1 MDPGGSREQVKK
13 SLAGACADILSKN
26 LSSHA
31 AVKIQ
36 WPGTSIQM
44 PEIALDTASLA
55 YKRAFE
61 TYLRNGT
68 PVALS
73 LKQAR
78 PTTHYIWR
86 TRGDGK
92 VRPSHAAND
101 GKIFAWDDPP
111 PTGHPGEDYGCRC
124 TAEPFVP
131 ALNEHVDIT
140 FSGVSDAGAPW
151 STWDFVQHYLFGE
164 GRDVRVR
171 DTGHLRA
178 IVAEYQS
185 IVVADHR
192 RLPSQIASAARQ
204 NMGGA
209 FSYDFEAPYRMTGVV
224 FSIGS
229 TVIGGVARGTSFL
242 KHGILTMSGT
252 FAFYLEDAFRDAADL
267 FNVFPGQNLDVPGAR
282 PYRIYDTWRG
292 RFRGKVYADAS
303 LSRFVPQKSE

>member
-1 MDPGGSREQVKK
+1 M
-13 SLAGACADILSKN
+13 
-26 LSSHA
+26 
-31 AVKIQ
+31 
-36 WPGTSIQM
+36 
-44 PEIALDTASLA
+44 LDTASHT

-61 TYLRNGT
+61 IYLRTGT

-192 RLPSQIASAARQ
+192 RLPSQIASAARR
-204 NMGGA
+204 NIGGS
-209 FSYDFEAPYRMTGVV
+209 FSDEFHKPYPMTSVV

-229 TVIGGVARGTSFL
+229 TVIGGVARGRSSM

-267 FNVFPGQNLDVPGAR
+267 FNVFPGQNLDVPRAR
-282 PYRIYDTWRG
+282 PYRIHDTWRG
-292 RFRGKVYADAS
+292 RFDGKVYADAS
-303 LSRFVPQKSE
+303 LSRFVSDQIE